1 MNSDGKYNNYNN
13 RELSW
18 LDFNERVLMQAADE
32 TVPICEGLKFLAIHC
47 ANLDEFFMI
56 RVAGLKDLVSA
67 GYKEKDIYGFTPPEI
82 LEEISGRVNSQVKKN
97 AEIFK
102 SLALKLSK
110 LNIEIFPTEPLD
122 MEILDEIFYN
132 EISPV
137 ISPLIISEI
146 EKIPFIFNLK
156 PCFFVELENENKVFD
171 ALIILPENIKKV
183 YKIKKSKKSYYFT
196 PENILERYIYKIFP
210 DYSVKNYFLFRVTR
224 NADLP
229 IKHEDIED
237 LLSSIEENILARKW
251 SNIVRV
257 EIDREITDALMSKI
271 KYYLNINA
279 NGDYADKDV
288 YTTNRPLNLSF
299 LFNINEENKSLY
311 YKPFKS
317 SIPDYLKN
325 KSIFDIAKKKDILL
339 FRPCNDFK
347 IISKWIEEAGKD
359 KNVLSI
365 KMTLYR
371 TDKNSK
377 IVESL
382 ANAALKG
389 KHVCVVV
396 ELKARF
402 DEEKNVKWAKKL
414 EEAGCIVT
422 YGFPD
427 KKIHAKICL
436 VTRREEGKI
445 IRYSH
450 ISTGNYNE
458 YTANIY
464 TDIDYITSEEEACSE
479 ISNMFNL
486 MTGYSDVFKW
496 NRIKLA
502 PVNLR
507 ETLSKLIDFE
517 INEAK
522 AGRRAE
528 IIIKANSVFDA
539 EITDKIYSAS
549 SAGVLVKMV
558 IRGICSIKPCIKG
571 LSENIEVKSIIG
583 RFLEHARIYY
593 FYNGGKE
600 KVFISTADLMTR
612 NLDKRIELFFE
623 IKDRESKK
631 KLMNIIE
638 CNINDEL
645 KSWRLKEDRYT
656 FAAREDSKFN
666 CQERICNKFGE
677 EILK

>member
-1 MNSDGKYNNYNN
+1 MNSVSVYNN

-32 TVPICEGLKFLAIHC
+32 TVPLCERLKFLAIHS

-67 GYKEKDIYGFTPPEI
+67 GYKEKDISGFSPSEA
-82 LEEISGRVNSQVKKN
+82 LNEISIRVHKQDEKSASIFN
-97 AEIFK
+97 ALASELINLKIF
-102 SLALKLSK
+102 
-110 LNIEIFPTEPLD
+110 IFPLEPFD
-122 MEILDEIFYN
+122 MEILDEIFDT

-137 ISPLIISEI
+137 ITPVMISEI

-156 PCFFVELENENKVFD
+156 LCFFVELEIENRVYD
-171 ALIILPENIKKV
+171 ALIILPENVKKV
-183 YKIKKSKKSYYFT
+183 YKVKKSKKSYYFT
-196 PENILERYIYKIFP
+196 PENIIERYIDKIFP
-210 DYSVKNYFLFRVTR
+210 GYAVKDYFLFRVTR

-229 IKHEDIED
+229 IKHEDVED
-237 LLSSIEENILARKW
+237 LLSAIEENISARKW

-257 EIDREITDALMSKI
+257 EIDREITDALTNKI
-271 KYYLNINA
+271 KHYLSI
-279 NGDYADKDV
+279 NGDYEDKDI
-288 YTTNRPLNLSF
+288 YITNRPLNLSF
-299 LFNINEENKSLY
+299 LFNIKEESRGLY
-311 YKPFKS
+311 YKPFKPA
-317 SIPDYLKN
+317 IPDYLKN
-325 KSIFDIAKKKDILL
+325 KSIFALAKKKDILL

-347 IISKWIEEAGKD
+347 IISKWISEAGND

-377 IVESL
+377 IVEAL

-389 KHVCVVV
+389 KHVCAVV

-422 YGFPD
+422 YGFSD
-427 KKIHAKICL
+427 KKIHAKIFL
-436 VTRREEGKI
+436 ATRKEEGKI
-445 IRYSH
+445 VRYAH

-464 TDIDYITSEEEACSE
+464 TDIDYITAEEEACSE
-479 ISNMFNL
+479 ISNMFNY
-486 MTGYSDVFKW
+486 MTGYSDIFKW
-496 NRIKLA
+496 SRIKLA

-507 ETLSKLIDFE
+507 RTLAELFDFE
-517 INEAK
+517 ISEAK

-528 IIIKANSVFDA
+528 IIIKVNSVFDA
-539 EITDKIYSAS
+539 EITDKIYAAS
-549 SAGVLVKMV
+549 SAGVLVKMI
-558 IRGICSIKPCIKG
+558 IRGICSIKPGIKD

-593 FYNGGKE
+593 FYNAGNE

-623 IKDRESKK
+623 IKDPESKK
-631 KLMNIIE
+631 KLMDIIE
-638 CNINDEL
+638 CNINDDL
-645 KSWRLKEDRYT
+645 KSWLLKEDKYT
-656 FAAREDSKFN
+656 FNTREDSKFN
-666 CQERICNKFGE
+666 CQERICNKFCGE
-677 EILK
+677 K

>member
-1 MNSDGKYNNYNN
+1 MNSIGKYNYNN

-32 TVPICEGLKFLAIHC
+32 TVPMCERLKFLAIHC

-82 LEEISGRVNSQVKKN
+82 LEEISCRVNSQVKKN
-97 AEIFK
+97 AEIFQ
-102 SLALKLSK
+102 SLSLKLSK
-110 LNIEIFPTEPLD
+110 LNIEILPTETLD
-122 MEILDEIFYN
+122 MEILDEIFYS
-132 EISPV
+132 EISPA
-137 ISPLIISEI
+137 ITPLIISEI

-156 PCFFVELENENKVFD
+156 LCFFVELENENKVFD

-196 PENILERYIYKIFP
+196 PENILERYIDKIFP
-210 DYSVKNYFLFRVTR
+210 AYSVKNYFLFRVTR

-237 LLSSIEENILARKW
+237 LLSSIEENISARKW

-257 EIDREITDALMSKI
+257 EIDREITDALMNKI
-271 KYYLNINA
+271 KHYLNINV
-279 NGDYADKDV
+279 NGDYADNDV
-288 YTTNRPLNLSF
+288 YTTNHPLNLSF
-299 LFNINEENKSLY
+299 LFNIIEENKSLY

-325 KSIFDIAKKKDILL
+325 RSIFDIAKKKDILL

-445 IRYSH
+445 VRYAH

-507 ETLSKLIDFE
+507 QTLSGLIDFE

-522 AGRRAE
+522 AGRLSE
-528 IIIKANSVFDA
+528 IKIKVNSVFDA

-549 SAGVLVKMV
+549 SAGVFVKMI
-558 IRGICSIKPCIKG
+558 IRGICSIKPGIKD

-623 IKDRESKK
+623 IKDLESKK

-638 CNINDEL
+638 CNIDDDL
-645 KSWRLKEDRYT
+645 KSWLLREDKYT
-656 FAAREDSKFN
+656 FNTREDSKFN
-666 CQERICNKFGE
+666 CQERICNKFCGE
-677 EILK
+677 K

>member
-1 MNSDGKYNNYNN
+1 MNSVSVYNN

-32 TVPICEGLKFLAIHC
+32 TVPLCERLKFLAIHS
-47 ANLDEFFMI
+47 ANLDGFFMI

-67 GYKEKDIYGFTPPEI
+67 GYKEKDISGFSPSEA
-82 LEEISGRVNSQVKKN
+82 LNEISIRVHKQDEKSASIFN
-97 AEIFK
+97 ALASELINLKIF
-102 SLALKLSK
+102 
-110 LNIEIFPTEPLD
+110 IFPLEPFD
-122 MEILDEIFYN
+122 MEILDEIFDT

-137 ISPLIISEI
+137 ITPVMISEI

-156 PCFFVELENENKVFD
+156 LCFFVELEIENRVYD
-171 ALIILPENIKKV
+171 ALIILPENVKKV
-183 YKIKKSKKSYYFT
+183 YKVKKSKKSYYFT
-196 PENILERYIYKIFP
+196 PENIIERYIDKIFP
-210 DYSVKNYFLFRVTR
+210 GYAVKDYFLFRVTR

-229 IKHEDIED
+229 IKHEDVED
-237 LLSSIEENILARKW
+237 LLSAIEENISARKW

-257 EIDREITDALMSKI
+257 EIDREITDALTNKI
-271 KYYLNINA
+271 KHYLSI
-279 NGDYADKDV
+279 NGDYEDKDI
-288 YTTNRPLNLSF
+288 YITNRPLNLSF
-299 LFNINEENKSLY
+299 LFNIKEESRGLY
-311 YKPFKS
+311 YKPFKPA
-317 SIPDYLKN
+317 IPDYLKN
-325 KSIFDIAKKKDILL
+325 KSIFALAKKKDILL

-347 IISKWIEEAGKD
+347 IISKWISEAGND

-377 IVESL
+377 IVEAL

-389 KHVCVVV
+389 KHVCAVV

-422 YGFPD
+422 YGFSD
-427 KKIHAKICL
+427 KKIHAKIFL
-436 VTRREEGKI
+436 ATRKEEGKI
-445 IRYSH
+445 VRYAH

-464 TDIDYITSEEEACSE
+464 TDIDYITAEEEACSE
-479 ISNMFNL
+479 ISNMFNY
-486 MTGYSDVFKW
+486 MTGYSDIFKW
-496 NRIKLA
+496 SRIKLA

-507 ETLSKLIDFE
+507 RTLAELFDFE
-517 INEAK
+517 ISEAK

-528 IIIKANSVFDA
+528 IIIKVNSVFDA
-539 EITDKIYSAS
+539 EITDKIYAAS
-549 SAGVLVKMV
+549 SAGVLVKMI
-558 IRGICSIKPCIKG
+558 IRGICSIKPGIKD

-593 FYNGGKE
+593 FYNAGNE

-623 IKDRESKK
+623 IKDPESKK
-631 KLMNIIE
+631 KLMDIIE
-638 CNINDEL
+638 CNINDDL
-645 KSWRLKEDRYT
+645 KSWLLKEDKYT
-656 FAAREDSKFN
+656 FNTREDSKFN
-666 CQERICNKFGE
+666 CQERICNKFCGE
-677 EILK
+677 K

>member
-1 MNSDGKYNNYNN
+1 MNSVSVYNN

-32 TVPICEGLKFLAIHC
+32 TVPLCERLKFLAIHS

-67 GYKEKDIYGFTPPEI
+67 GYKEKDISGFSPSEA
-82 LEEISGRVNSQVKKN
+82 LNEISIRVHKQDEKSASIFN
-97 AEIFK
+97 ALASELINLKIF
-102 SLALKLSK
+102 
-110 LNIEIFPTEPLD
+110 IFPLEPFD
-122 MEILDEIFYN
+122 MEILDEIFDT

-137 ISPLIISEI
+137 ITPVMISEI

-156 PCFFVELENENKVFD
+156 LCFFVELEIENRVFD
-171 ALIILPENIKKV
+171 ALIILPENVKKV
-183 YKIKKSKKSYYFT
+183 YKVKKSKKSYYFT
-196 PENILERYIYKIFP
+196 PENIIERYIDKIFP
-210 DYSVKNYFLFRVTR
+210 GYAVKDYFLFRVTR

-229 IKHEDIED
+229 IKHEDVED
-237 LLSSIEENILARKW
+237 LLSAIEENISARKW

-257 EIDREITDALMSKI
+257 EIDREITDALTNKI
-271 KYYLNINA
+271 KHYLSI
-279 NGDYADKDV
+279 NGDYEDKDI
-288 YTTNRPLNLSF
+288 YITNRPLNLSF
-299 LFNINEENKSLY
+299 LFNIKEESRGLY
-311 YKPFKS
+311 YKPFKPA
-317 SIPDYLKN
+317 IPDYLKN
-325 KSIFDIAKKKDILL
+325 KSIFALAKKKDILL

-347 IISKWIEEAGKD
+347 IISKWISEAGND

-377 IVESL
+377 IVEAL

-389 KHVCVVV
+389 KHVCAVV

-422 YGFPD
+422 YGFSD
-427 KKIHAKICL
+427 KKIHAKIFL
-436 VTRREEGKI
+436 ATRKEEGKI
-445 IRYSH
+445 VRYAH

-464 TDIDYITSEEEACSE
+464 TDIDYITAEEEACSE
-479 ISNMFNL
+479 ISNMFNY
-486 MTGYSDVFKW
+486 MTGYSEIFKW
-496 NRIKLA
+496 SRIKLA

-507 ETLSKLIDFE
+507 RTLAELFDFE
-517 INEAK
+517 ISEAK

-528 IIIKANSVFDA
+528 IIIKVNSVFDA
-539 EITDKIYSAS
+539 EITDKIYAAS
-549 SAGVLVKMV
+549 SAGVLVKMI
-558 IRGICSIKPCIKG
+558 IRGICSIKPGIKD

-593 FYNGGKE
+593 FYNAGNE

-623 IKDRESKK
+623 IKDPESKK
-631 KLMNIIE
+631 KLMDIIE
-638 CNINDEL
+638 CNINDDL
-645 KSWRLKEDRYT
+645 KSWLLKEDKYT
-656 FAAREDSKFN
+656 FNTREDSKFN
-666 CQERICNKFGE
+666 CQERICNKFDG
-677 EILK
+677 KK

>member
-1 MNSDGKYNNYNN
+1 MNSVSVYNN

-32 TVPICEGLKFLAIHC
+32 TVPLCERLKFLAIHS

-67 GYKEKDIYGFTPPEI
+67 GYKEKDISGFSPSEA
-82 LEEISGRVNSQVKKN
+82 LNEISIRVHKQDEKSASIFN
-97 AEIFK
+97 ALASELINLKIF
-102 SLALKLSK
+102 
-110 LNIEIFPTEPLD
+110 IFPLEPFD
-122 MEILDEIFYN
+122 MEILDEIFDT

-137 ISPLIISEI
+137 ITPVMISEI

-156 PCFFVELENENKVFD
+156 LCFFVELEIENRVFD
-171 ALIILPENIKKV
+171 ALIILPENVKKV
-183 YKIKKSKKSYYFT
+183 YKVKKSKKSYYFT
-196 PENILERYIYKIFP
+196 PENIIERYIDKIFP
-210 DYSVKNYFLFRVTR
+210 GYAVKDYFLFRVTR

-229 IKHEDIED
+229 IKHEDVED
-237 LLSSIEENILARKW
+237 LLSAIEENISARKW

-257 EIDREITDALMSKI
+257 EIDREITDALTNKI
-271 KYYLNINA
+271 KHYLSI
-279 NGDYADKDV
+279 NGDYEDKDI
-288 YTTNRPLNLSF
+288 YITNRPLNLSF
-299 LFNINEENKSLY
+299 LFNIKEESRGLY
-311 YKPFKS
+311 YKPFKPA
-317 SIPDYLKN
+317 IPDYLKN
-325 KSIFDIAKKKDILL
+325 KSIFALAKKKDILL

-347 IISKWIEEAGKD
+347 IISKWISEAGND

-377 IVESL
+377 IVEAL
-382 ANAALKG
+382 TNAALKG

-427 KKIHAKICL
+427 KKIHAKIFL
-436 VTRREEGKI
+436 ATRKEEGKI
-445 IRYSH
+445 VRYAH

-464 TDIDYITSEEEACSE
+464 TDIDYITAEEEACSE
-479 ISNMFNL
+479 ISNMFNY
-486 MTGYSDVFKW
+486 MTGYSDIFKW
-496 NRIKLA
+496 SRIKLA

-507 ETLSKLIDFE
+507 RTLAELFDFE
-517 INEAK
+517 ISEAK

-528 IIIKANSVFDA
+528 IIIKVNSVFDA
-539 EITDKIYSAS
+539 EITDKIYAAS
-549 SAGVLVKMV
+549 SAGVLVKMI
-558 IRGICSIKPCIKG
+558 IRGICSIKPGIKD

-593 FYNGGKE
+593 FYNAGNE

-623 IKDRESKK
+623 IKDPESKK
-631 KLMNIIE
+631 KLMDIIE
-638 CNINDEL
+638 CNINDDL
-645 KSWRLKEDRYT
+645 KSWLLKEDKYT
-656 FAAREDSKFN
+656 FNTREDSKFN
-666 CQERICNKFGE
+666 CQERICNKFCGE
-677 EILK
+677 K

>member
-1 MNSDGKYNNYNN
+1 MNSVSVYNN

-32 TVPICEGLKFLAIHC
+32 TVPLCERLKFLAIHS

-67 GYKEKDIYGFTPPEI
+67 GYKEKDISGFSPSEA
-82 LEEISGRVNSQVKKN
+82 LNEISIRVHKQDEKSASIFN
-97 AEIFK
+97 ALASELINLKIF
-102 SLALKLSK
+102 
-110 LNIEIFPTEPLD
+110 IFPLEPFD
-122 MEILDEIFYN
+122 MEILDEIFDT

-137 ISPLIISEI
+137 ITPVMISEI

-156 PCFFVELENENKVFD
+156 LCFFVELEIENRVFD
-171 ALIILPENIKKV
+171 ALIILPENVKKV
-183 YKIKKSKKSYYFT
+183 YKVKKSKKSYYFT
-196 PENILERYIYKIFP
+196 PENIIERYIDKIFP
-210 DYSVKNYFLFRVTR
+210 GYAVKDYFLFRVTR

-229 IKHEDIED
+229 IKHEDVDD
-237 LLSSIEENILARKW
+237 LLSAIEENISARKW
-251 SNIVRV
+251 SNIIRV
-257 EIDREITDALMSKI
+257 EIDREITDALTNKI
-271 KYYLNINA
+271 KHYLSI
-279 NGDYADKDV
+279 NGDYEDKDI
-288 YTTNRPLNLSF
+288 YITNRPLNLSF
-299 LFNINEENKSLY
+299 LFNIKEESRGLY
-311 YKPFKS
+311 YKPFKPA
-317 SIPDYLKN
+317 IPDYLKN
-325 KSIFDIAKKKDILL
+325 KSIFALAKKKDILL

-347 IISKWIEEAGKD
+347 IISKWISEAGND

-377 IVESL
+377 IVEAL

-389 KHVCVVV
+389 KHVCAVV

-422 YGFPD
+422 YGFSD
-427 KKIHAKICL
+427 KKIHAKIFL
-436 VTRREEGKI
+436 ATRKEEGKI
-445 IRYSH
+445 VRYAH

-464 TDIDYITSEEEACSE
+464 TDIDYITAEEEACSE
-479 ISNMFNL
+479 ISNMFNY
-486 MTGYSDVFKW
+486 MTGYSDIFKW
-496 NRIKLA
+496 SRIKLA

-507 ETLSKLIDFE
+507 RTLAELFDFE
-517 INEAK
+517 ISEAK

-528 IIIKANSVFDA
+528 IIIKVNSVFDA
-539 EITDKIYSAS
+539 EITDKIYAAS
-549 SAGVLVKMV
+549 SAGVLVKMI
-558 IRGICSIKPCIKG
+558 IRGICSIKPGIKD

-593 FYNGGKE
+593 FYNAGNE

-623 IKDRESKK
+623 IKDPESKK
-631 KLMNIIE
+631 KLMDIIE
-638 CNINDEL
+638 CNINDDL
-645 KSWRLKEDRYT
+645 KSWLLKEDKYT
-656 FAAREDSKFN
+656 FNTREDSKFN
-666 CQERICNKFGE
+666 CQERICNKFCGE
-677 EILK
+677 K

>member
-1 MNSDGKYNNYNN
+1 
-13 RELSW
+13 
-18 LDFNERVLMQAADE
+18 MQSVDE
-32 TVPICEGLKFLAIHC
+32 TVPICERLKFLAIHS

-67 GYKEKDIYGFTPPEI
+67 GYNEQDISGFTPLEV
-82 LEEISGRVNSQVKKN
+82 LEEVSLRVHRQVKKSV
-97 AEIFK
+97 EIFRT
-102 SLALKLSK
+102 SALNLSK
-110 LNIEIFPTEPLD
+110 FNIEIFPAEHLD
-122 MEILDEIFYN
+122 IELLDEIFYN
-132 EISPV
+132 EIFPL
-137 ISPLIISEI
+137 ITPLIISEI

-156 PCFFVELENENKVFD
+156 LCFFIELENENKVFD

-196 PENILERYIYKIFP
+196 PENIIERYMHKIFP
-210 DYSVKNYFLFRVTR
+210 GYEVKGYFLFRVTR

-229 IKHEDIED
+229 IKHEDVED
-237 LLSSIEENILARKW
+237 LLSAIEENISDRKW
-251 SNIVRV
+251 SNIVRI
-257 EIDREITDALMSKI
+257 EIDREITDVFAGKI
-271 KYYLNINA
+271 KHYLSI
-279 NGDYADKDV
+279 NGDCGDKDL
-288 YTTNRPLNLSF
+288 YITNRPLNLSY

-311 YKPFKS
+311 YKPFKALT
-317 SIPDYLKN
+317 PDCLKN

-339 FRPCNDFK
+339 LRPCSDFK
-347 IISKWIEEAGKD
+347 IISRWIEEAGKD
-359 KNVLSI
+359 KNVLAI

-389 KHVCVVV
+389 KHVCVIV

-414 EEAGCIVT
+414 EAAGCIVT
-422 YGFPD
+422 YGFSD

-436 VTRREEGKI
+436 VTRKEDGI
-445 IRYSH
+445 IVRYSH

-464 TDIDYITSEEEACSE
+464 TDIDYITSEEKACSE
-479 ISNMFNL
+479 ISNMFNF

-496 NRIKLA
+496 DRIKLA

-507 ETLSKLIDFE
+507 ESLSELIDFE
-517 INEAK
+517 ISEAK

-528 IIIKANSVFDA
+528 IIIKVNSVFDA
-539 EITDKIYSAS
+539 KVTDKIYSAS
-549 SAGVLVKMV
+549 SSGVLVKLIV
-558 IRGICSIKPCIKG
+558 RGICSIKPGVKG

-593 FYNGGKE
+593 FYSGGKE

-623 IKDRESKK
+623 IKDAEPKK

-638 CNINDEL
+638 CNISDDL
-645 KSWRLKEDRYT
+645 KSWYLKDERYA
-656 FAAREDSKFN
+656 FAKRKDSKFN
-666 CQERICNKFGE
+666 CQERICSKFFN
-677 EILK
+677 ISKI

>member
-1 MNSDGKYNNYNN
+1 MNSVSVYNN

-32 TVPICEGLKFLAIHC
+32 TVPLCERLKFLAIHS

-56 RVAGLKDLVSA
+56 RVAGLKDLISA
-67 GYKEKDIYGFTPPEI
+67 GYKEKDISGFSPSEA
-82 LEEISGRVNSQVKKN
+82 LNKISIRVHKQDEKSASIFN
-97 AEIFK
+97 ALASELIKLKIF
-102 SLALKLSK
+102 
-110 LNIEIFPTEPLD
+110 IFPLEPFD
-122 MEILDEIFYN
+122 MEILDEIFDT

-137 ISPLIISEI
+137 ITPVMISEI

-156 PCFFVELENENKVFD
+156 LCFFVELEIENKVYD
-171 ALIILPENIKKV
+171 ALIILPENVKKV

-196 PENILERYIYKIFP
+196 PENIIERYIDKIFP
-210 DYSVKNYFLFRVTR
+210 GYAVKDYFLFRVTR

-229 IKHEDIED
+229 IKHEDVED
-237 LLSSIEENILARKW
+237 LLSAIEENISARKW

-257 EIDREITDALMSKI
+257 EINREISNVLTNKI
-271 KYYLNINA
+271 KYYLRI
-279 NGDYADKDV
+279 NGDYEDEDF
-288 YTTNRPLNLSF
+288 YITNRPLNLSF
-299 LFNINEENKSLY
+299 LFNIKEESRGLY
-311 YKPFKS
+311 YKPFKPA
-317 SIPDYLKN
+317 IPDYLKN

-347 IISKWIEEAGKD
+347 IISKWIAEAGND

-377 IVESL
+377 IVEAL

-389 KHVCVVV
+389 KHVCAVV

-422 YGFPD
+422 YGFSD
-427 KKIHAKICL
+427 KKIHAKIFL
-436 VTRREEGKI
+436 ATRKEEGKI
-445 IRYSH
+445 VRYAH

-464 TDIDYITSEEEACSE
+464 TDIDYITAEEEACSE
-479 ISNMFNL
+479 ISNMFNY
-486 MTGYSDVFKW
+486 MTGYSDIFKW
-496 NRIKLA
+496 SRIKLA

-507 ETLSKLIDFE
+507 RTLAELFDFE
-517 INEAK
+517 ISEAK

-528 IIIKANSVFDA
+528 IIIKVNSVFDA
-539 EITDKIYSAS
+539 EITDKIYAAS
-549 SAGVLVKMV
+549 SAGVLVKMI
-558 IRGICSIKPCIKG
+558 IRGICSIKPGIKD

-593 FYNGGKE
+593 FYNAGNE

-623 IKDRESKK
+623 IKDPESKK
-631 KLMNIIE
+631 KLMDIIE
-638 CNINDEL
+638 CNINDDL
-645 KSWRLKEDRYT
+645 KSWLLKEDKYT
-656 FAAREDSKFN
+656 FNTREDSKFN
-666 CQERICNKFGE
+666 CQERICNKFCGE
-677 EILK
+677 K

>member
-1 MNSDGKYNNYNN
+1 MNSVSVYNN

-32 TVPICEGLKFLAIHC
+32 TVPLCERLKFLAIHS

-67 GYKEKDIYGFTPPEI
+67 GYKEKDISGFSPSEA
-82 LEEISGRVNSQVKKN
+82 LNEISIRVHKQDEKSASIFN
-97 AEIFK
+97 ALASELINLKIF
-102 SLALKLSK
+102 
-110 LNIEIFPTEPLD
+110 IFPLEPFD
-122 MEILDEIFYN
+122 MEILDEIFDT

-137 ISPLIISEI
+137 ITPVMISEI

-156 PCFFVELENENKVFD
+156 LCFFVELEIENKVYD
-171 ALIILPENIKKV
+171 ALIILPENVKKV
-183 YKIKKSKKSYYFT
+183 YKVKKSKKSYYFT
-196 PENILERYIYKIFP
+196 PENIIERYIDKIFP
-210 DYSVKNYFLFRVTR
+210 GYAVKDYFLFRVTR

-229 IKHEDIED
+229 IKHEDVED
-237 LLSSIEENILARKW
+237 LLSAIEENISARKW

-257 EIDREITDALMSKI
+257 EIDREITDALTNKI
-271 KYYLNINA
+271 KHYLSI
-279 NGDYADKDV
+279 NGDYEDKDI
-288 YTTNRPLNLSF
+288 YITNRPLNLSF
-299 LFNINEENKSLY
+299 LFNIKEESRGLY
-311 YKPFKS
+311 YKPFKPA
-317 SIPDYLKN
+317 IPDYLKN
-325 KSIFDIAKKKDILL
+325 KSIFALAKKKDILL

-347 IISKWIEEAGKD
+347 IISKWISEAGND

-377 IVESL
+377 IVEAL

-389 KHVCVVV
+389 KHVCAVV

-422 YGFPD
+422 YGFSD
-427 KKIHAKICL
+427 KKIHAKIFL
-436 VTRREEGKI
+436 ATRKEEGKI
-445 IRYSH
+445 VRYAH

-464 TDIDYITSEEEACSE
+464 TDIDYITAEEEACSE
-479 ISNMFNL
+479 ISNMFNY
-486 MTGYSDVFKW
+486 MTGYSDIFKW
-496 NRIKLA
+496 SRIKLA

-507 ETLSKLIDFE
+507 RTLAELFDFE
-517 INEAK
+517 ISEAK

-528 IIIKANSVFDA
+528 IIIKVNSVFDA
-539 EITDKIYSAS
+539 EITDKIYAAS
-549 SAGVLVKMV
+549 SAGVLVKMI
-558 IRGICSIKPCIKG
+558 IRGICSIKPGIKD

-593 FYNGGKE
+593 FYNAGNE

-623 IKDRESKK
+623 IKDPESKK
-631 KLMNIIE
+631 KLMDIIE
-638 CNINDEL
+638 CNINDDL
-645 KSWRLKEDRYT
+645 KSWLLKEDKYT
-656 FAAREDSKFN
+656 FNTREDSKFN
-666 CQERICNKFGE
+666 CQERICNKFCGE
-677 EILK
+677 K

>member
-1 MNSDGKYNNYNN
+1 MNSVSVYNN

-32 TVPICEGLKFLAIHC
+32 TVPLCERLKFLAIHS

-67 GYKEKDIYGFTPPEI
+67 GYKEKDISGFSPSEA
-82 LEEISGRVNSQVKKN
+82 LNEISIRVHKQDEKSASIFN
-97 AEIFK
+97 ALASELINLKIF
-102 SLALKLSK
+102 
-110 LNIEIFPTEPLD
+110 IFPLEPFD
-122 MEILDEIFYN
+122 MEILDEIFDT

-137 ISPLIISEI
+137 ITPVMISEI

-156 PCFFVELENENKVFD
+156 LCFFVELEIENRVFD
-171 ALIILPENIKKV
+171 ALIILPENVKKV
-183 YKIKKSKKSYYFT
+183 YKVKKSKKSYYFT
-196 PENILERYIYKIFP
+196 PENIIERYIDKIFP
-210 DYSVKNYFLFRVTR
+210 GYAVKDYFLFRVTR

-229 IKHEDIED
+229 IKHEDVED
-237 LLSSIEENILARKW
+237 LLSAIEENISARKW
-251 SNIVRV
+251 SNIIRV
-257 EIDREITDALMSKI
+257 EIDREITDALTNKI
-271 KYYLNINA
+271 KHYLSI
-279 NGDYADKDV
+279 NGDYEDKDI
-288 YTTNRPLNLSF
+288 YITNRPLNLSF
-299 LFNINEENKSLY
+299 LFNIKEESRGLY
-311 YKPFKS
+311 YKPFKPA
-317 SIPDYLKN
+317 IPDYLKN
-325 KSIFDIAKKKDILL
+325 KSIFALAKKKDILL

-347 IISKWIEEAGKD
+347 IISKWISEAGND

-377 IVESL
+377 IVEAL

-389 KHVCVVV
+389 KHVCAVV

-422 YGFPD
+422 YGFSD
-427 KKIHAKICL
+427 KKIHAKIFL
-436 VTRREEGKI
+436 ATRKEEGKI
-445 IRYSH
+445 VRYAH

-464 TDIDYITSEEEACSE
+464 TDIDYITAEEEACSE
-479 ISNMFNL
+479 ISNMFNY
-486 MTGYSDVFKW
+486 MTGYSDIFKW
-496 NRIKLA
+496 SRIKLA

-507 ETLSKLIDFE
+507 RTLAELFDFE
-517 INEAK
+517 ISEAK

-528 IIIKANSVFDA
+528 IIIKVNSVFDA
-539 EITDKIYSAS
+539 EITDKIYAAS
-549 SAGVLVKMV
+549 SAGVLVKMI
-558 IRGICSIKPCIKG
+558 IRGICSIKPGIKD

-593 FYNGGKE
+593 FYNAGNE

-623 IKDRESKK
+623 IKDPESKK
-631 KLMNIIE
+631 KLMDIIE
-638 CNINDEL
+638 CNINDDL
-645 KSWRLKEDRYT
+645 KSWLLKEDKYT
-656 FAAREDSKFN
+656 FNTREDSKFN
-666 CQERICNKFGE
+666 CQERICNKFCGE
-677 EILK
+677 K

>member
-1 MNSDGKYNNYNN
+1 MNSVSVYNN

-32 TVPICEGLKFLAIHC
+32 TVPLCERLKFLAIHS

-67 GYKEKDIYGFTPPEI
+67 GYKEKDISGFTPPVI
-82 LEEISGRVNSQVKKN
+82 LNEISIRVHKQVEKSASIFN
-97 AEIFK
+97 ALASELINLKIF
-102 SLALKLSK
+102 
-110 LNIEIFPTEPLD
+110 IFPLEPFD
-122 MEILDEIFYN
+122 MEILDEIFDT

-137 ISPLIISEI
+137 ITPVMISEI

-156 PCFFVELENENKVFD
+156 LCFFVELEIENRVFD
-171 ALIILPENIKKV
+171 ALIILPENVKKV
-183 YKIKKSKKSYYFT
+183 YKVKKSKKSYYFT
-196 PENILERYIYKIFP
+196 PENIIERYIDKIFP
-210 DYSVKNYFLFRVTR
+210 GYAVKDYFLFRVTR

-229 IKHEDIED
+229 IKHEDVED
-237 LLSSIEENILARKW
+237 LLSAIEENISARKW

-257 EIDREITDALMSKI
+257 EIDREITDALTNKI
-271 KYYLNINA
+271 KHYLSI
-279 NGDYADKDV
+279 NGDYEDKDI
-288 YTTNRPLNLSF
+288 YITNRPLNLSF
-299 LFNINEENKSLY
+299 LFNIKEESRGLY
-311 YKPFKS
+311 YKPFKPA
-317 SIPDYLKN
+317 IPDYLKN
-325 KSIFDIAKKKDILL
+325 KSIFALAKKKDILL

-347 IISKWIEEAGKD
+347 IISKWISEAGND

-377 IVESL
+377 IVEAL

-389 KHVCVVV
+389 KHVCAVV

-422 YGFPD
+422 YGFSD
-427 KKIHAKICL
+427 KKIHAKIFL
-436 VTRREEGKI
+436 ATRKEEGKI
-445 IRYSH
+445 VRYAH

-464 TDIDYITSEEEACSE
+464 TDIDYITAEEEACSE
-479 ISNMFNL
+479 ISNMFNY
-486 MTGYSDVFKW
+486 MTGYSDIFKW
-496 NRIKLA
+496 SRIKLA
-502 PVNLR
+502 PINLR
-507 ETLSKLIDFE
+507 QTLAELFDFE
-517 INEAK
+517 ISEAK

-528 IIIKANSVFDA
+528 IIIKVNSAFDG
-539 EITDKIYSAS
+539 ETTDKIYSAGAEGAS
-549 SAGVLVKMV
+549 VKMI
-558 IRGICSIKPCIKG
+558 IRGVCSIKPGIKG
-571 LSENIEVKSIIG
+571 LSENIEIKSIIG

-623 IKDRESKK
+623 IKDTESKK
-631 KLMNIIE
+631 KLINILE
-638 CNINDEL
+638 CNISDNL
-645 KSWRLKEDRYT
+645 KSWHLNDEIYTVTKPSDLKY
-656 FAAREDSKFN
+656 N
-666 CQERICNKFGE
+666 CQERICSKFE
-677 EILK
+677 R

>member
-1 MNSDGKYNNYNN
+1 MNSVSVYNN

-32 TVPICEGLKFLAIHC
+32 TVPLCERLKFLAIHS

-67 GYKEKDIYGFTPPEI
+67 GYKEKDISGFSPSEA
-82 LEEISGRVNSQVKKN
+82 LNEISIRVHKQDEKSASIFN
-97 AEIFK
+97 ALASELINLKIF
-102 SLALKLSK
+102 
-110 LNIEIFPTEPLD
+110 IFPLEPFD
-122 MEILDEIFYN
+122 MEILDEIFDT

-137 ISPLIISEI
+137 ITPVMISEI

-156 PCFFVELENENKVFD
+156 LCFFVELEIENRVYD
-171 ALIILPENIKKV
+171 ALIILPENVKKV
-183 YKIKKSKKSYYFT
+183 YKVKKSKKSYYFT
-196 PENILERYIYKIFP
+196 PENIIERYIDKIFP
-210 DYSVKNYFLFRVTR
+210 GYAVKDYFLFRVTR

-229 IKHEDIED
+229 IKHEDVED
-237 LLSSIEENILARKW
+237 LLSAIEENISARKW

-257 EIDREITDALMSKI
+257 EIDREITDALTNKI
-271 KYYLNINA
+271 KHYLSI
-279 NGDYADKDV
+279 NGDYEDKDI
-288 YTTNRPLNLSF
+288 YITNRPLNLSF
-299 LFNINEENKSLY
+299 LFNIKEESRGLY
-311 YKPFKS
+311 YKPFKPA
-317 SIPDYLKN
+317 IPDYLKN
-325 KSIFDIAKKKDILL
+325 KSIFALAKKKDILL

-347 IISKWIEEAGKD
+347 IISKWISEAGND

-377 IVESL
+377 IVEAL

-389 KHVCVVV
+389 KHVCAVV

-422 YGFPD
+422 YGFSD
-427 KKIHAKICL
+427 KKIHAKIFL
-436 VTRREEGKI
+436 ATRKEEGKI
-445 IRYSH
+445 VRYAH

-464 TDIDYITSEEEACSE
+464 TDIDYITAEEEACSE
-479 ISNMFNL
+479 ISNMFNY
-486 MTGYSDVFKW
+486 MTGYSEIFKW
-496 NRIKLA
+496 SRIKLA

-507 ETLSKLIDFE
+507 RTLAELFDFE
-517 INEAK
+517 ISEAK

-528 IIIKANSVFDA
+528 IIIKVNSVFDA
-539 EITDKIYSAS
+539 EITDKIYAAS
-549 SAGVLVKMV
+549 SAGVLVKMI
-558 IRGICSIKPCIKG
+558 IRGICSIKPGIKD

-593 FYNGGKE
+593 FYNAGNE

-623 IKDRESKK
+623 IKDPESKK
-631 KLMNIIE
+631 KLMDIIE
-638 CNINDEL
+638 CNINDDL
-645 KSWRLKEDRYT
+645 KSWLLKEDKYT
-656 FAAREDSKFN
+656 FNTREDSKFN
-666 CQERICNKFGE
+666 CQERICNKFCGE
-677 EILK
+677 K

>member
-1 MNSDGKYNNYNN
+1 MNSVSVYNN

-32 TVPICEGLKFLAIHC
+32 TVPLCERLKFLAIHS

-67 GYKEKDIYGFTPPEI
+67 GYKEKDISGFSPSEA
-82 LEEISGRVNSQVKKN
+82 LNEISIRVHKQDEKSASIFN
-97 AEIFK
+97 ALASELINLKIF
-102 SLALKLSK
+102 
-110 LNIEIFPTEPLD
+110 IFPLEPFD
-122 MEILDEIFYN
+122 MEILDEIFDT

-137 ISPLIISEI
+137 ITPVMISEI

-156 PCFFVELENENKVFD
+156 LCFFVELEIENKVYD
-171 ALIILPENIKKV
+171 ALIILPENVKKV
-183 YKIKKSKKSYYFT
+183 YKVKKSKKSYYFT
-196 PENILERYIYKIFP
+196 PENIIERYIDKIFP
-210 DYSVKNYFLFRVTR
+210 GYAVKDYFLFRVTR

-229 IKHEDIED
+229 IKHEDVED
-237 LLSSIEENILARKW
+237 LLSAIEENISARKW

-257 EIDREITDALMSKI
+257 EIDREITDALTNKI
-271 KYYLNINA
+271 KHYLSI
-279 NGDYADKDV
+279 NGDYEDKDI
-288 YTTNRPLNLSF
+288 YITNRPLNLSF
-299 LFNINEENKSLY
+299 LFNIKEESRGLY
-311 YKPFKS
+311 YKPFKPA
-317 SIPDYLKN
+317 IPDYLKN
-325 KSIFDIAKKKDILL
+325 KSIFALAKKKDILL

-347 IISKWIEEAGKD
+347 IISKWISEAGND

-377 IVESL
+377 IVEAL

-389 KHVCVVV
+389 KHVCAVV

-422 YGFPD
+422 YGFSD
-427 KKIHAKICL
+427 KKIHAKIFL
-436 VTRREEGKI
+436 ATRKEEGKI
-445 IRYSH
+445 VRYAH

-464 TDIDYITSEEEACSE
+464 TDIDYITAEEEACSE
-479 ISNMFNL
+479 ISNMFNY
-486 MTGYSDVFKW
+486 MTGYSEIFKW
-496 NRIKLA
+496 SRIKLA

-507 ETLSKLIDFE
+507 RTLAELFDFE
-517 INEAK
+517 ISEAK

-528 IIIKANSVFDA
+528 IIIKVNSVFDA
-539 EITDKIYSAS
+539 EITDKIYAAS
-549 SAGVLVKMV
+549 SAGVLVKMI
-558 IRGICSIKPCIKG
+558 IRGICSIKPGIKD

-593 FYNGGKE
+593 FYNAGNE

-623 IKDRESKK
+623 IKDPESKK
-631 KLMNIIE
+631 KLMDIIE
-638 CNINDEL
+638 CNINDDL
-645 KSWRLKEDRYT
+645 KSWYLKEERYA
-656 FAAREDSKFN
+656 FAAREDSRFN
-666 CQERICNKFGE
+666 CQERICNKFCGE
-677 EILK
+677 K

>member
-1 MNSDGKYNNYNN
+1 M
-13 RELSW
+13 
-18 LDFNERVLMQAADE
+18 
-32 TVPICEGLKFLAIHC
+32 
-47 ANLDEFFMI
+47 
-56 RVAGLKDLVSA
+56 
-67 GYKEKDIYGFTPPEI
+67 
-82 LEEISGRVNSQVKKN
+82 
-97 AEIFK
+97 
-102 SLALKLSK
+102 
-110 LNIEIFPTEPLD
+110 
-122 MEILDEIFYN
+122 
-132 EISPV
+132 
-137 ISPLIISEI
+137 
-146 EKIPFIFNLK
+146 
-156 PCFFVELENENKVFD
+156 
-171 ALIILPENIKKV
+171 
-183 YKIKKSKKSYYFT
+183 
-196 PENILERYIYKIFP
+196 
-210 DYSVKNYFLFRVTR
+210 KNYFLFRVTR

-237 LLSSIEENILARKW
+237 LLSSIEENISARKW

-257 EIDREITDALMSKI
+257 EIDREITVALMNKI
-271 KYYLNINA
+271 KHYLSI
-279 NGDYADKDV
+279 NGDCGDKDL
-288 YTTNRPLNLSF
+288 YITNRPLNLSY

-325 KSIFDIAKKKDILL
+325 KNIFDIAKKKDILL

-347 IISKWIEEAGKD
+347 IISKWIDEAGKD

-389 KHVCVVV
+389 KHVCAVV

-427 KKIHAKICL
+427 KKIHAKIFL
-436 VTRREEGKI
+436 VTRSEEGRI
-445 IRYSH
+445 VRYAH

-464 TDIDYITSEEEACSE
+464 TDIDYITSEEKACSE

-486 MTGYSDVFKW
+486 MAGYSDVFKW
-496 NRIKLA
+496 NRIKLS

-507 ETLSKLIDFE
+507 EALSELIDFE
-517 INEAK
+517 ISESK

-528 IIIKANSVFDA
+528 IIIKVNSVFDA
-539 EITDKIYSAS
+539 GITDKIYSAS
-549 SAGVLVKMV
+549 SADVLVKMIV
-558 IRGICSIKPCIKG
+558 RGICSIKPGISG

-593 FYNGGKE
+593 FYSGGKE
-600 KVFISTADLMTR
+600 KIFISTADLMTR

-623 IKDRESKK
+623 IKDAESKK

-638 CNINDEL
+638 CNINDDL
-645 KSWRLKEDRYT
+645 KSWHLKEERYT
-656 FAAREDSKFN
+656 FAKQDNSKFN
-666 CQERICNKFGE
+666 CQERICSKFDKE
-677 EILK
+677 K

>member
-1 MNSDGKYNNYNN
+1 MNNAGKYSYNN

-32 TVPICEGLKFLAIHC
+32 AVPICERLKFLAIHC

-56 RVAGLKDLVSA
+56 RTAGLKDLVSA
-67 GYKEKDIYGFTPPEI
+67 GYNEKDTSGFTPTEI
-82 LEEISGRVNSQVKKN
+82 LEEISRRVHKQVKKN

-102 SLALKLSK
+102 SLAMKLSK
-110 LNIEIFPTEPLD
+110 LNIEIFPAESLD
-122 MEILDEIFYN
+122 IEILDEIFYN

-137 ISPLIISEI
+137 IAPLMISEI

-156 PCFFVELENENKVFD
+156 ICLFVELENENKVFD
-171 ALIILPENIKKV
+171 ALIILPENIKKA

-196 PENILERYIYKIFP
+196 SENIIERYIDKIFQG
-210 DYSVKNYFLFRVTR
+210 YAVKDYFLFRVTR

-237 LLSSIEENILARKW
+237 LMSAIEENISDRKW

-257 EIDREITDALMSKI
+257 EIDREITVALMNKI
-271 KYYLNINA
+271 KHYLSI
-279 NGDYADKDV
+279 NGDCGDKDL
-288 YTTNRPLNLSF
+288 YITNRPLNLSY

-325 KSIFDIAKKKDILL
+325 KNIFDIAKKKDILL

-347 IISKWIEEAGKD
+347 IISKWIDEAGKD

-389 KHVCVVV
+389 KHVCAVV

-427 KKIHAKICL
+427 KKIHAKIFL
-436 VTRREEGKI
+436 VTRSEEGRI
-445 IRYSH
+445 VRYAH

-464 TDIDYITSEEEACSE
+464 TDIDYITSEEKACSE

-486 MTGYSDVFKW
+486 MAGYSDVFKW
-496 NRIKLA
+496 NRIKLS

-507 ETLSKLIDFE
+507 EALSELIDFE
-517 INEAK
+517 ISESK

-528 IIIKANSVFDA
+528 IIIKVNSVFDA
-539 EITDKIYSAS
+539 GITDKIYSAS
-549 SAGVLVKMV
+549 SADVLVKMIV
-558 IRGICSIKPCIKG
+558 RGICSIKPGISG

-593 FYNGGKE
+593 FYSGGKE
-600 KVFISTADLMTR
+600 KIFISTADLMTR

-623 IKDRESKK
+623 IKDAESKK

-638 CNINDEL
+638 CNINDDL
-645 KSWRLKEDRYT
+645 KSWHLKEERYT
-656 FAAREDSKFN
+656 FAKQDNSKFN
-666 CQERICNKFGE
+666 CQERICSKFDKE
-677 EILK
+677 K

>member
-1 MNSDGKYNNYNN
+1 MNSVSVYNN

-32 TVPICEGLKFLAIHC
+32 TVPLCERLKFLAIHS

-67 GYKEKDIYGFTPPEI
+67 GYKEKDISGFSPSEA
-82 LEEISGRVNSQVKKN
+82 LNEISIRVHKQDEKSASIFN
-97 AEIFK
+97 ALASELINLKIF
-102 SLALKLSK
+102 
-110 LNIEIFPTEPLD
+110 IFPLEPFD
-122 MEILDEIFYN
+122 MEILDEIFDT

-137 ISPLIISEI
+137 ITPVMISEI

-156 PCFFVELENENKVFD
+156 LCFFVELEIENRVFD
-171 ALIILPENIKKV
+171 ALIILPENVKKV
-183 YKIKKSKKSYYFT
+183 YKVKKSKKSYYFT
-196 PENILERYIYKIFP
+196 PENIIERYIDKIFP
-210 DYSVKNYFLFRVTR
+210 GYAVKDYFLFRVTR

-229 IKHEDIED
+229 IKHEDVED
-237 LLSSIEENILARKW
+237 LLSAIEENISARKW

-257 EIDREITDALMSKI
+257 EIDREITDALTNKI
-271 KYYLNINA
+271 KHYLSI
-279 NGDYADKDV
+279 NGDYEDKDI
-288 YTTNRPLNLSF
+288 YITNRPLNLSF
-299 LFNINEENKSLY
+299 LFNIKEESRGLY
-311 YKPFKS
+311 YKPFKPA
-317 SIPDYLKN
+317 IPDYLKN
-325 KSIFDIAKKKDILL
+325 KSIFALAKKKDILL

-347 IISKWIEEAGKD
+347 IISKWISEAGND

-377 IVESL
+377 IVEAL

-389 KHVCVVV
+389 KHVCAVV

-422 YGFPD
+422 YGFSD
-427 KKIHAKICL
+427 KKIHAKIFL
-436 VTRREEGKI
+436 ATRKEEGKI
-445 IRYSH
+445 VRYAH

-464 TDIDYITSEEEACSE
+464 TDIDYITAEEEACSE
-479 ISNMFNL
+479 ISNMFNY
-486 MTGYSDVFKW
+486 MTGYSEIFKW
-496 NRIKLA
+496 SRIKLA

-507 ETLSKLIDFE
+507 RTLAELFDFE
-517 INEAK
+517 ISEAK

-528 IIIKANSVFDA
+528 IIIKVNSVFDA
-539 EITDKIYSAS
+539 EITDKIYAAS
-549 SAGVLVKMV
+549 SAGVLVKMI
-558 IRGICSIKPCIKG
+558 IRGICSIKPGIKD

-593 FYNGGKE
+593 FYNAGNE

-623 IKDRESKK
+623 IKDPESKK
-631 KLMNIIE
+631 KLMDIIE
-638 CNINDEL
+638 CNINDDL
-645 KSWRLKEDRYT
+645 KSWLLKEDKYT
-656 FAAREDSKFN
+656 FNTREDSKFN
-666 CQERICNKFGE
+666 CQERICNKFCGE
-677 EILK
+677 K

>member
-1 MNSDGKYNNYNN
+1 MNSVSVYNN

-32 TVPICEGLKFLAIHC
+32 TVPLCERLKFLAIHS

-67 GYKEKDIYGFTPPEI
+67 GYKEKDISGFSPSEA
-82 LEEISGRVNSQVKKN
+82 LNEISIRVHKQDEKSASIFN
-97 AEIFK
+97 ALASELINLKIF
-102 SLALKLSK
+102 
-110 LNIEIFPTEPLD
+110 IFPLEPFD
-122 MEILDEIFYN
+122 MEILDEIFDT

-137 ISPLIISEI
+137 ITPVMISEI

-156 PCFFVELENENKVFD
+156 LCFFVELEIENRVFD
-171 ALIILPENIKKV
+171 ALIILPENVKKV
-183 YKIKKSKKSYYFT
+183 YKVKKSKKSYYFT
-196 PENILERYIYKIFP
+196 PENIIERYIDKIFP
-210 DYSVKNYFLFRVTR
+210 GYAVKDYFLFRVTR

-229 IKHEDIED
+229 IKHEDVED
-237 LLSSIEENILARKW
+237 LLSAIEENISARKW

-257 EIDREITDALMSKI
+257 EIDREITDALTNKI
-271 KYYLNINA
+271 KHYLSI
-279 NGDYADKDV
+279 NGDYEDKDI
-288 YTTNRPLNLSF
+288 YITNRPLNLSF
-299 LFNINEENKSLY
+299 LFNIKEESRGLY
-311 YKPFKS
+311 YKPFKPA
-317 SIPDYLKN
+317 IPDYLKN
-325 KSIFDIAKKKDILL
+325 KSIFALAKKKDILL

-347 IISKWIEEAGKD
+347 IISKWISEAGND

-377 IVESL
+377 IVEAL

-389 KHVCVVV
+389 KHVCAVV

-422 YGFPD
+422 YGFSD
-427 KKIHAKICL
+427 KKIHAKIFL
-436 VTRREEGKI
+436 ATRKEEGKI
-445 IRYSH
+445 VRYAH

-464 TDIDYITSEEEACSE
+464 TDIDYITAEEEACSE
-479 ISNMFNL
+479 ISNMFNY
-486 MTGYSDVFKW
+486 MTGYSDIFKW
-496 NRIKLA
+496 SRIKLA

-507 ETLSKLIDFE
+507 RTLAELFDFE
-517 INEAK
+517 ISEAK

-528 IIIKANSVFDA
+528 IIIKVNSVFDA
-539 EITDKIYSAS
+539 EITDKIYAAS
-549 SAGVLVKMV
+549 SAGVLVKMI
-558 IRGICSIKPCIKG
+558 IRGICSIKPGIKD

-593 FYNGGKE
+593 FYNAGNE

-623 IKDRESKK
+623 IKDPESKK
-631 KLMNIIE
+631 KLMDIIE
-638 CNINDEL
+638 CNINDDL
-645 KSWRLKEDRYT
+645 KSWLLKEDKYT
-656 FAAREDSKFN
+656 FNTREDSKFN
-666 CQERICNKFGE
+666 CQERICNKFCGE
-677 EILK
+677 K

>member
-1 MNSDGKYNNYNN
+1 MNSVSVYNN

-32 TVPICEGLKFLAIHC
+32 TVPLCERLKFLAIHS

-67 GYKEKDIYGFTPPEI
+67 GYKEKDISGFSPSEA
-82 LEEISGRVNSQVKKN
+82 LNEISIRVHKQDEKSASIFN
-97 AEIFK
+97 ALASELINLKIF
-102 SLALKLSK
+102 
-110 LNIEIFPTEPLD
+110 IFPLEPFD
-122 MEILDEIFYN
+122 MEILDEIFDT

-137 ISPLIISEI
+137 ITPVMISEI

-156 PCFFVELENENKVFD
+156 LCFFVELEIENRVFD
-171 ALIILPENIKKV
+171 ALIILPENVKKV
-183 YKIKKSKKSYYFT
+183 YKVKKSKKSYYFT
-196 PENILERYIYKIFP
+196 PEKIIERYIDKIFP
-210 DYSVKNYFLFRVTR
+210 GYAVKDYFLFRVTR

-229 IKHEDIED
+229 IKHEDVED
-237 LLSSIEENILARKW
+237 LLSAIEENISARKW
-251 SNIVRV
+251 SNIIRV
-257 EIDREITDALMSKI
+257 EIDREITDALTNKI
-271 KYYLNINA
+271 KHYLSI
-279 NGDYADKDV
+279 NGDYEDKDI
-288 YTTNRPLNLSF
+288 YITNRPLNLSF
-299 LFNINEENKSLY
+299 LFNIKEESRGLY
-311 YKPFKS
+311 YKPFKPA
-317 SIPDYLKN
+317 IPDYLKN
-325 KSIFDIAKKKDILL
+325 KSIFALAKKKDILL

-347 IISKWIEEAGKD
+347 IISKWISEAGND

-377 IVESL
+377 IVEAL

-389 KHVCVVV
+389 KHVCAVV

-422 YGFPD
+422 YGFSD
-427 KKIHAKICL
+427 KKIHAKIFL
-436 VTRREEGKI
+436 ATRKEEGKI
-445 IRYSH
+445 VRYAH

-464 TDIDYITSEEEACSE
+464 TDIDYITAEEEACSE
-479 ISNMFNL
+479 ISNMFNY
-486 MTGYSDVFKW
+486 MTGYSDIFKW
-496 NRIKLA
+496 SRIKLA

-507 ETLSKLIDFE
+507 RTLAELFDFE
-517 INEAK
+517 ISEAK

-528 IIIKANSVFDA
+528 IIIKVNSVFDA
-539 EITDKIYSAS
+539 EITDKIYAAS
-549 SAGVLVKMV
+549 SAGVLVKMI
-558 IRGICSIKPCIKG
+558 IRGICSIKPGIKD

-593 FYNGGKE
+593 FYNAGNE

-623 IKDRESKK
+623 IKDPESKK
-631 KLMNIIE
+631 KLMDIIE
-638 CNINDEL
+638 CNINDDL
-645 KSWRLKEDRYT
+645 KSWLLKEDKYT
-656 FAAREDSKFN
+656 FNTREDSKFN
-666 CQERICNKFGE
+666 CQERICNKFCGE
-677 EILK
+677 K

>member
-1 MNSDGKYNNYNN
+1 MNSVSVYNN

-32 TVPICEGLKFLAIHC
+32 TVPLCERLKFLAIHS

-67 GYKEKDIYGFTPPEI
+67 GYKEKDISGFSPSEA
-82 LEEISGRVNSQVKKN
+82 LNEISIRVHKQDEKSASIFN
-97 AEIFK
+97 ALASELINLKIF
-102 SLALKLSK
+102 
-110 LNIEIFPTEPLD
+110 IFPLEPFD
-122 MEILDEIFYN
+122 MEILDEIFDT

-137 ISPLIISEI
+137 ITPVMISEI

-156 PCFFVELENENKVFD
+156 LCFFVELEIENRVFD
-171 ALIILPENIKKV
+171 ALIILPENVKKV
-183 YKIKKSKKSYYFT
+183 YKVKKSKKSYYFT
-196 PENILERYIYKIFP
+196 PENIIERYIDKIFP
-210 DYSVKNYFLFRVTR
+210 GYAVKDYFLFRVTR

-229 IKHEDIED
+229 IKHEDVDD
-237 LLSSIEENILARKW
+237 LLSAIEENISARKW

-257 EIDREITDALMSKI
+257 EIDREITDALTNKI
-271 KYYLNINA
+271 KHYLSI
-279 NGDYADKDV
+279 NGDYEDKDI
-288 YTTNRPLNLSF
+288 YITNRPLNLSF
-299 LFNINEENKSLY
+299 LFNIKEESRGLY
-311 YKPFKS
+311 YKPFKPA
-317 SIPDYLKN
+317 IPDYLKN
-325 KSIFDIAKKKDILL
+325 KSIFALAKKKDILL

-347 IISKWIEEAGKD
+347 IISKWISEAGND

-377 IVESL
+377 IVEAL

-389 KHVCVVV
+389 KHVCAVV

-422 YGFPD
+422 YGFSD
-427 KKIHAKICL
+427 KKIHAKIFL
-436 VTRREEGKI
+436 ATRKEEGKI
-445 IRYSH
+445 VRYAH

-464 TDIDYITSEEEACSE
+464 TDIDYITAEEEACSE
-479 ISNMFNL
+479 ISNMFNY
-486 MTGYSDVFKW
+486 MTGYSDIFKW
-496 NRIKLA
+496 SRIKLA

-507 ETLSKLIDFE
+507 RTLAELFDFE
-517 INEAK
+517 ISEAK

-528 IIIKANSVFDA
+528 IIIKVNSVFDA
-539 EITDKIYSAS
+539 EITDKIYAAS
-549 SAGVLVKMV
+549 SAGVLVKMI
-558 IRGICSIKPCIKG
+558 IRGICSIKPGIKD

-593 FYNGGKE
+593 FYNAGNE

-623 IKDRESKK
+623 IKDPESKK
-631 KLMNIIE
+631 KLMDIIE
-638 CNINDEL
+638 CNINDDL
-645 KSWRLKEDRYT
+645 KSWLLKEDKYT
-656 FAAREDSKFN
+656 FNTREDSKFN
-666 CQERICNKFGE
+666 CQERICNKFCGE
-677 EILK
+677 K

>member
-1 MNSDGKYNNYNN
+1 MNNADKYRYNN

-32 TVPICEGLKFLAIHC
+32 TVPICERLKFLAIHC

-56 RVAGLKDLVSA
+56 RTAGLKDLISA
-67 GYKEKDIYGFTPPEI
+67 GYNEKDISGFTPSEV
-82 LEEISGRVNSQVKKN
+82 LEEISGRVHKQVKKN

-110 LNIEIFPTEPLD
+110 SDIEVFHTEPLD
-122 MEILDEIFYN
+122 IELLDEIFYN

-137 ISPLIISEI
+137 IAPLMISEI

-156 PCFFVELENENKVFD
+156 ICLFVELENENKVFD
-171 ALIILPENIKKV
+171 ALIILPENIKKA

-196 PENILERYIYKIFP
+196 SENIIERYIDKIFHG
-210 DYSVKNYFLFRVTR
+210 YAVKDYFLFRVTR

-229 IKHEDIED
+229 IKHEDVED
-237 LLSSIEENILARKW
+237 LLSAIEENISDRKW

-257 EIDREITDALMSKI
+257 EIDREITVALMDKI
-271 KYYLNINA
+271 KHYLSI
-279 NGDYADKDV
+279 NGDCGDKDL
-288 YTTNRPLNLSF
+288 YITNRPLNLSY

-317 SIPDYLKN
+317 LIPDYLKN

-339 FRPCNDFK
+339 FRPCSDFK
-347 IISKWIEEAGKD
+347 IISKWIDEAGKD

-389 KHVCVVV
+389 KHVCAVV

-427 KKIHAKICL
+427 KKIHAKIFL
-436 VTRREEGKI
+436 VTRSEEGRI
-445 IRYSH
+445 VRYAH

-464 TDIDYITSEEEACSE
+464 TDIDFITAEEKACSE

-486 MTGYSDVFKW
+486 MAGYSDVFKW
-496 NRIKLA
+496 NRIKLS

-507 ETLSKLIDFE
+507 EALSELIDFE
-517 INEAK
+517 ISESK

-528 IIIKANSVFDA
+528 IIIKVNSIFDA
-539 EITDKIYSAS
+539 AITDKIYSAS
-549 SAGVLVKMV
+549 SAGVLVKMIV
-558 IRGICSIKPCIKG
+558 RGICSIKPGING

-593 FYNGGKE
+593 FYSGGKE
-600 KVFISTADLMTR
+600 RVFISTADLMTR

-623 IKDRESKK
+623 VKDAESKK

-638 CNINDEL
+638 CNINDDL
-645 KSWRLKEDRYT
+645 KSWHLKEERYT
-656 FAAREDSKFN
+656 FAKQDNSKFN
-666 CQERICNKFGE
+666 CQERICSKFDKE
-677 EILK
+677 K

>member
-1 MNSDGKYNNYNN
+1 MNSVSVYNN

-32 TVPICEGLKFLAIHC
+32 TVPLCERLKFLAIHS

-67 GYKEKDIYGFTPPEI
+67 GYKEKDISGFSPSEA
-82 LEEISGRVNSQVKKN
+82 LNEISIRVHKQDEKSASIFN
-97 AEIFK
+97 ALASELINLKIF
-102 SLALKLSK
+102 
-110 LNIEIFPTEPLD
+110 IFPLEPFD
-122 MEILDEIFYN
+122 MEILDEIFDT

-137 ISPLIISEI
+137 ITPVMISEI

-156 PCFFVELENENKVFD
+156 LCFFVELEIENRVFD
-171 ALIILPENIKKV
+171 ALIILPENVKKV
-183 YKIKKSKKSYYFT
+183 YKVKKSKKSYYFT
-196 PENILERYIYKIFP
+196 PENIIERYIDKIFP
-210 DYSVKNYFLFRVTR
+210 GYAVKDYFLFRVTR

-229 IKHEDIED
+229 IKHEDVED
-237 LLSSIEENILARKW
+237 LLSAIEENISARKW

-257 EIDREITDALMSKI
+257 EIDREITDALTNKI
-271 KYYLNINA
+271 KHYLSI
-279 NGDYADKDV
+279 NGDYEDKDI
-288 YTTNRPLNLSF
+288 YITNRPLNLSF
-299 LFNINEENKSLY
+299 LFNIKEESRGLY
-311 YKPFKS
+311 YKPFKPA
-317 SIPDYLKN
+317 IPDYLKN
-325 KSIFDIAKKKDILL
+325 KSIFALAKKKDILL

-347 IISKWIEEAGKD
+347 IISKWISEAGND

-377 IVESL
+377 IVEAL

-389 KHVCVVV
+389 KHVCAVV

-422 YGFPD
+422 YGFSD
-427 KKIHAKICL
+427 KKIHAKIFL
-436 VTRREEGKI
+436 ATRKEEGKI
-445 IRYSH
+445 VRYAH

-464 TDIDYITSEEEACSE
+464 TDIDYITAEEEACSE
-479 ISNMFNL
+479 ISNMFNY
-486 MTGYSDVFKW
+486 MTGYSDIFKW
-496 NRIKLA
+496 SRIKLA

-507 ETLSKLIDFE
+507 RTLAELFDFE
-517 INEAK
+517 ISEAK

-528 IIIKANSVFDA
+528 IIIKVNSVFDA
-539 EITDKIYSAS
+539 EITDKIYAAS
-549 SAGVLVKMV
+549 SAGVLVKMI
-558 IRGICSIKPCIKG
+558 IRGICSIKPGIKD

-593 FYNGGKE
+593 FYNAGNE

-623 IKDRESKK
+623 IKDPESKK
-631 KLMNIIE
+631 KLMDIIE
-638 CNINDEL
+638 CNINDDL
-645 KSWRLKEDRYT
+645 KSWLLKEDKYT
-656 FAAREDSKFN
+656 FNTREDSKFN
-666 CQERICNKFGE
+666 CQERICNKFDG
-677 EILK
+677 KK